1 MRCFREI
8 HYMTYQREEE
18 TKTCGFAK
26 LSGSEEE
33 LWLEI
38 SLRNLPV
45 GLNGEYPVE
54 ILSGAF
60 QRTIGRILLHDGCG
74 MFRKRY
80 CEKGILAEGVGLTNW
95 DRLRILLPDGEAATN
110 RKKETVCPKQPQT
123 AADSEDSAEYRTEQ
137 LTAAAR
143 HDGARPAV
151 REVPKN
157 GAVPVVREV
166 PHDGDCP
173 VAREVPK
180 NSAVPNTRE
189 ARSDSTA
196 SGVREIPNDSVSS
209 DIGETRQKE
218 APQGKAELPVVPLEE
233 KWSQLEA
240 IYPHRRPFDDDRE
253 YLMIRPADFV
263 LLAEASYR
271 RANNS
276 FMLHGYYSYQ
286 HLLLARVER
295 KEGAVYYLGTPGYF
309 WEREKQA
316 AVLFGYE
323 SFEGPGEPAGEGDF
337 GYYMMRVEL

>member
-18 TKTCGFAK
+18 TKPCGFAK

-74 MFRKRY
+74 MFRKKY

-123 AADSEDSAEYRTEQ
+123 AADSEDSAEYRAEQ

-143 HDGARPAV
+143 
-151 REVPKN
+151 
-157 GAVPVVREV
+157 
-166 PHDGDCP
+166 
-173 VAREVPK
+173 
-180 NSAVPNTRE
+180 
-189 ARSDSTA
+189 SDSTA
-196 SGVREIPNDSVSS
+196 LGVREIPNDSVSS

-218 APQGKAELPVVPLEE
+218 APEGKAELPVVPLEE

>member
-74 MFRKRY
+74 MFRKKY

-123 AADSEDSAEYRTEQ
+123 AADSEDSAEYRTKQ
-137 LTAAAR
+137 LTAA
-143 HDGARPAV
+143 
-151 REVPKN
+151 
-157 GAVPVVREV
+157 
-166 PHDGDCP
+166 
-173 VAREVPK
+173 
-180 NSAVPNTRE
+180 

-196 SGVREIPNDSVSS
+196 SGVREIPNDGVASE
-209 DIGETRQKE
+209 IGETRQKE
-218 APQGKAELPVVPLEE
+218 AAQGKAELPVVPLEE

>member
-123 AADSEDSAEYRTEQ
+123 ATDSEDSAEYRTEQ

-151 REVPKN
+151 RE
-157 GAVPVVREV
+157 
-166 PHDGDCP
+166 
-173 VAREVPK
+173 
-180 NSAVPNTRE
+180 
-189 ARSDSTA
+189 
-196 SGVREIPNDSVSS
+196 IPNDSVSS

-218 APQGKAELPVVPLEE
+218 APEGKAELPVVPLEE

>member
-18 TKTCGFAK
+18 TKPCGFAK

-123 AADSEDSAEYRTEQ
+123 AADSEDSAEYRTKQ

-151 REVPKN
+151 
-157 GAVPVVREV
+157 G
-166 PHDGDCP
+166 
-173 VAREVPK
+173 
-180 NSAVPNTRE
+180 
-189 ARSDSTA
+189 
-196 SGVREIPNDSVSS
+196 EIPNDGVSS
-209 DIGETRQKE
+209 DIGATRQKE
-218 APQGKAELPVVPLEE
+218 AAQGKAELPVVPLEE

-263 LLAEASYR
+263 LLAEESYR

>member
-123 AADSEDSAEYRTEQ
+123 AADSEDSAEYRTKQ

-143 HDGARPAV
+143 HDGARPA
-151 REVPKN
+151 
-157 GAVPVVREV
+157 
-166 PHDGDCP
+166 
-173 VAREVPK
+173 
-180 NSAVPNTRE
+180 
-189 ARSDSTA
+189 
-196 SGVREIPNDSVSS
+196 VREIPNDSVSS

-218 APQGKAELPVVPLEE
+218 AAQGKAELPVVPLEE

>member
-95 DRLRILLPDGEAATN
+95 DRLRILLPDGEVATN

-123 AADSEDSAEYRTEQ
+123 AADSEDSAEYRTKQ

-143 HDGARPAV
+143 HDGARPA
-151 REVPKN
+151 
-157 GAVPVVREV
+157 
-166 PHDGDCP
+166 
-173 VAREVPK
+173 
-180 NSAVPNTRE
+180 
-189 ARSDSTA
+189 
-196 SGVREIPNDSVSS
+196 VREIPNDSVSS

-263 LLAEASYR
+263 LLAEESYR

>member
-18 TKTCGFAK
+18 TKPCGFAK

-95 DRLRILLPDGEAATN
+95 DRLRIFLPDGEAATN

-143 HDGARPAV
+143 HDGARPA
-151 REVPKN
+151 
-157 GAVPVVREV
+157 
-166 PHDGDCP
+166 
-173 VAREVPK
+173 
-180 NSAVPNTRE
+180 
-189 ARSDSTA
+189 
-196 SGVREIPNDSVSS
+196 VREIPNDSVSS

>member
-18 TKTCGFAK
+18 TKPCGFAK

-123 AADSEDSAEYRTEQ
+123 AADSEDSAEYRTKQ
-137 LTAAAR
+137 LTAA
-143 HDGARPAV
+143 
-151 REVPKN
+151 
-157 GAVPVVREV
+157 
-166 PHDGDCP
+166 
-173 VAREVPK
+173 
-180 NSAVPNTRE
+180 

>member
-18 TKTCGFAK
+18 TKPCGFAK

-123 AADSEDSAEYRTEQ
+123 AADSEDSAEYRTKQ

-143 HDGARPAV
+143 HDGARPA
-151 REVPKN
+151 
-157 GAVPVVREV
+157 
-166 PHDGDCP
+166 
-173 VAREVPK
+173 
-180 NSAVPNTRE
+180 
-189 ARSDSTA
+189 
-196 SGVREIPNDSVSS
+196 VREIPNDSVSS

-295 KEGAVYYLGTPGYF
+295 KDGAVYYLGTPGYF

>member
-18 TKTCGFAK
+18 TKPCGFAK

-60 QRTIGRILLHDGCG
+60 QRAIGRILLHDGCG

-95 DRLRILLPDGEAATN
+95 DRLRILLPDGEVATN

-143 HDGARPAV
+143 
-151 REVPKN
+151 
-157 GAVPVVREV
+157 
-166 PHDGDCP
+166 
-173 VAREVPK
+173 
-180 NSAVPNTRE
+180 
-189 ARSDSTA
+189 SDSTA
-196 SGVREIPNDSVSS
+196 SGLREIPNDSVSS
-209 DIGETRQKE
+209 DVGETRQKE

-263 LLAEASYR
+263 LLAEESYR

>member
-18 TKTCGFAK
+18 TKPCGFAK

-74 MFRKRY
+74 MFRKKY

-137 LTAAAR
+137 LTAA
-143 HDGARPAV
+143 
-151 REVPKN
+151 
-157 GAVPVVREV
+157 
-166 PHDGDCP
+166 
-173 VAREVPK
+173 
-180 NSAVPNTRE
+180 